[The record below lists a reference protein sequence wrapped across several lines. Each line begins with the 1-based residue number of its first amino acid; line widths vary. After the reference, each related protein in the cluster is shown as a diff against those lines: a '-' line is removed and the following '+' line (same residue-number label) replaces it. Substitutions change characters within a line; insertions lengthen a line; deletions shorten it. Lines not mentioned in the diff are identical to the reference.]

1 MYQDPSSSTSTGCGS
16 SACACKSPE
25 AATAPMEIASVNGI
39 TLHEAGEVV
48 DAQALRERAC
58 TELLRQQAVSTGLLP
73 RFTGLSA
80 PAPDAETRRAIETL
94 LEAEVHSPQPG
105 TEECRRHY
113 EAHKPRFVVGQ
124 SLHVRHILFAV
135 TPGVPVNALAQRAE
149 VALLELSRQGVSI
162 DRFAQLAAELSNC
175 PSSAQGGDL
184 GWITPQ
190 DCAPELAK
198 ALFLQNDAIQAL
210 GLHPRLVHSRFGLH
224 IVEVLE
230 RDPGRL
236 PAFAELQ
243 AQIGARLALQS
254 QATALR
260 QYMQLLVGQAQV
272 VGVELEGA
280 DTPLVQ

>member
-1 MYQDPSSSTSTGCGS
+1 MNQDLSTSPSTGCGS
-16 SACACKSPE
+16 GACACKSP
-25 AATAPMEIASVNGI
+25 AAAAAPVDIASVNGI
-39 TLHEAGEVV
+39 HLHEAGEVL
-48 DAQALRERAC
+48 DTQTLRERAC
-58 TELLRQQAVSTGLLP
+58 TELLRQQAVRAGLLP

-80 PAPDAETRRAIETL
+80 PEPDADTRAAIEAL
-94 LEAEVHSPQPG
+94 LEAEVHSPEPG
-105 TEECRRHY
+105 AEECRRHY

-124 SLHVRHILFAV
+124 ALHVRHILFAV

-149 VALLELSRQGVSI
+149 AALLELSRQGVSI
-162 DRFAQLAAELSNC
+162 DRFAQLAVELSNC

-230 RDPGRL
+230 RQEGRL
-236 PAFAELQ
+236 PEFAELQ

-272 VGVELEGA
+272 EGVELEGA

>member
-1 MYQDPSSSTSTGCGS
+1 MSQDISPSSGCGS
-16 SACACKSPE
+16 SACACKDPQHV
-25 AATAPMEIASVNGI
+25 AAPVEIARINGI
-39 TLHEAGEVV
+39 ALHAAGEVL
-48 DAQALRERAC
+48 DEQNLRERAC
-58 TELLRQQAVSTGLLP
+58 TELLRQQAVSAGLLP
-73 RFTGLSA
+73 RFTGLNA
-80 PAPDAETRRAIETL
+80 PEPDDAIRHAIEAL
-94 LEAEVHSPQPG
+94 LEAEVHSPEPG
-105 TEECRRHY
+105 PDECRRHY

-124 SLHVRHILFAV
+124 ALHVRHILFAV

-149 VALLELSRQGVSI
+149 AALLELSRQGVAI

-236 PAFAELQ
+236 PEFAELQ

-260 QYMQLLVGQAQV
+260 QYMQLLVGQAKV
-272 VGVELEGA
+272 EGVELEGA

>member
-1 MYQDPSSSTSTGCGS
+1 
-16 SACACKSPE
+16 
-25 AATAPMEIASVNGI
+25 
-39 TLHEAGEVV
+39 
-48 DAQALRERAC
+48 
-58 TELLRQQAVSTGLLP
+58 LRQ
-73 RFTGLSA
+73 RRLSA
-80 PAPDAETRRAIETL
+80 PEPDADTRAAIEAV
-94 LEAEVHSPQPG
+94 LEAEVHSPEPG
-105 TEECRRHY
+105 AEECRRHY

-124 SLHVRHILFAV
+124 ALHVRHILFAV

-149 VALLELSRQGVSI
+149 AALLELSRQGVLSE
-162 DRFAQLAAELSNC
+162 RFEQLAVELSNC

-198 ALFLQNDAIQAL
+198 ALFLQNDAIQAV

-230 RDPGRL
+230 RQDGRL
-236 PAFAELQ
+236 PEFAELQ

-260 QYMQLLVGQAQV
+260 QYMQLLVGQAEV
-272 VGVELEGA
+272 EGVELEGA
-280 DTPLVQ
+280 GTPLVQ